1 VKCAIL
7 FCKKHATMAIVS
19 YAAPSNAFAL
29 CSDHAEERL
38 KLEETV
44 WKRMSEEDE
53 AMVFVYES

>member
-1 VKCAIL
+1 
-7 FCKKHATMAIVS
+7 MAIVS